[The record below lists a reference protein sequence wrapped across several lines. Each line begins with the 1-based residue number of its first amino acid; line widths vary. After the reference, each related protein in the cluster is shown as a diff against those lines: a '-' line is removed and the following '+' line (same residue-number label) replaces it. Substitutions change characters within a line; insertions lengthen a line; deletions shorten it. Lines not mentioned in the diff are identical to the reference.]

1 MTERAHERARQR
13 ARGAC
18 AQREG
23 TPRLQGLLELFPPAS
38 LPHPLPLLLQEGR
51 LHRGATMEVK
61 QEFQNLLE
69 KLWMKLQGLGQASP
83 LELGAFVILVL
94 FFGEFGWKT

>member
-1 MTERAHERARQR
+1 MT
-13 ARGAC
+13 
-18 AQREG
+18 
-23 TPRLQGLLELFPPAS
+23 P
-38 LPHPLPLLLQEGR
+38 
-51 LHRGATMEVK
+51 TMEVK

-94 FFGEFGWKT
+94 FVGEFGWKT